1 MLPDRGVVRVAGED
15 AEKLL
20 QGVVT
25 NDMDLLATRPAIH
38 AALLTPQGKILFE
51 FFVVK
56 AGEGNYLLET
66 GRRSGGRPGQAARH
80 VQAARQGR
88 RSRTRAAEYRVL
100 ALWGDAPAS
109 LGETT
114 GTVSFPDP
122 RLPAL
127 GMRIL
132 AEARFATDIAS
143 ATNGMDAT
151 PDEYHAHRI
160 ALGVPE
166 AGKDYAL
173 GDTFPHEAD
182 MDQLG
187 GVSFSKGCF
196 VGQEVVSR
204 MQHRA
209 HVRKR
214 VVPIDAVGAAD
225 LQSGAEVMA
234 GAAAIGKVGSVA
246 GRQALA
252 LLRLDRAA
260 EAKAKGEP
268 LTAGGVAIALRKPDW
283 ATLRSRARSRRGDV
297 MSAAELIRCPWSG
310 IADSEYARYHDEEWG
325 VPKTDD
331 RALFEKIVLEGFQSG
346 LSWLTILRKRDNFRR
361 AFDDFDAARIARYRA
376 KDIARLMADAGIVR
390 NKLKIEATIDNA
402 RALLKLQER
411 TSLAAFLWGFID
423 GRPQINEHRSFKASR
438 RRRRP
443 PRRSPRR

>member
-1 MLPDRGVVRVAGED
+1 MLPDRGIVRVAGED

-25 NDMDLLATRPAIH
+25 NDMDLLADRPAIH

-56 AGEGNYLLET
+56 AEEGSYLLET
-66 GRRSGGRPGQAARH
+66 GADQAAGLAKRL
-80 VQAARQGR
+80 AMYKL
-88 RSRTRAAEYRVL
+88 RAKATIEDATAEYRVL

-109 LGETT
+109 FGETT
-114 GTVSFPDP
+114 GTVSFSDP

-127 GMRIL
+127 GTRIL
-132 AEARFATDIAS
+132 VEARFAKDISS
-143 ATNGMDAT
+143 ATNGMDTT
-151 PDEYHAHRI
+151 PEGYHAHRI

-214 VVPIDAVGAAD
+214 VVPIDVIGARN
-225 LQSGAEVMA
+225 LQSGSEVLA
-234 GAAAIGKVGSVA
+234 GTAAIGKVGSVA
-246 GRQALA
+246 GGQALA

-268 LTAGGVAIALRKPDW
+268 LTAGGIAIALRKADW
-283 ATLRSRARSRRGDV
+283 VTFDLEPTE
-297 MSAAELIRCPWSG
+297 AAE
-310 IADSEYARYHDEEWG
+310 
-325 VPKTDD
+325 T
-331 RALFEKIVLEGFQSG
+331 
-346 LSWLTILRKRDNFRR
+346 T
-361 AFDDFDAARIARYRA
+361 
-376 KDIARLMADAGIVR
+376 
-390 NKLKIEATIDNA
+390 
-402 RALLKLQER
+402 
-411 TSLAAFLWGFID
+411 
-423 GRPQINEHRSFKASR
+423 
-438 RRRRP
+438 
-443 PRRSPRR
+443 